1 LFFITLTDVSCTTDD
16 DASLIEISKFKRKLQ
31 AEETCL
37 IVPIGEWVLRR
48 ACADAAKWPS
58 EFTVAVNVSPAQFK
72 SPNFLRVVRD
82 ALAASPLAACRLE
95 LEITELVLMQD
106 NAAALALLHQ
116 LKDIGVRIAMDDFG
130 TGYSSLSF
138 LRSFPFDKI
147 KIDQSFIQDLSEEQN
162 SLAILRAV
170 VGLGR
175 GLCIATT
182 AEGIETQDQLEIVTT
197 EGCTE
202 GQGFF
207 FSRPKSA
214 AEISDLL
221 DSLGGVSELV
231 A

>member
-1 LFFITLTDVSCTTDD
+1 M
-16 DASLIEISKFKRKLQ
+16 AERIS
-31 AEETCL
+31 
-37 IVPIGEWVLRR
+37 
-48 ACADAAKWPS
+48 
-58 EFTVAVNVSPAQFK
+58 VAVNVSPAQFK
-72 SPNFLRVVRD
+72 SANFLRVVRD
-82 ALAASPLAACRLE
+82 ALGKAPLAACRLE

-106 NAAALALLHQ
+106 NDAALALLHQ

-147 KIDQSFIQDLSEEQN
+147 KIDESFIRDLSKEQD

-182 AEGIETQDQLEIVTT
+182 AEGIETDDQLEIVTT

-202 GQGFF
+202 GQGFLL
-207 FSRPKSA
+207 SRPKSA
-214 AEISDLL
+214 TEISDLFN
-221 DSLGGVSELV
+221 SLSGVSELV